1 MPNNEFTENTSS
13 TKKIVRY
20 FNTLYELRLIVIDGP
35 IKIILKKTNFFG
47 EGMNPMPN
55 VQVSGPSKIIKMK
68 TLQEPCPLKTSGKE
82 KLKWKES

>member
-35 IKIILKKTNFFG
+35 NKIISKKANFFG
-47 EGMNPMPN
+47 AVMNLTPN
-55 VQVSGPSKIIKMK
+55 VQASGPSKTTK
-68 TLQEPCPLKTSGKE
+68 TKTQLEP
-82 KLKWKES
+82 